1 MTFYNEDGPFSCC
14 VIRCINYACCV
25 IIYYV
30 ILCTLCDILLGSM
43 SYYLSIV
50 PNLMS
55 KSLVSSYRGS
65 TGRFMISYLCFLAI
79 SAIRILHSTQH
90 THLLTLLLAPRH
102 CLYLLRRTPKHT
114 AITFVPPLPKHHLY
128 LNTKLTAL
136 TFSNNNMSTR
146 RTFELGYDEVSYSPA
161 TPPKSVCGPC
171 AHGRHGSCERV
182 CCQCPH

>member
-1 MTFYNEDGPFSCC
+1 MLCYN
-14 VIRCINYACCV
+14 
-25 IIYYV
+25 
-30 ILCTLCDILLGSM
+30 ILCYFMYFMWYFVGLRCTIICQLSLTLRLSLLFLPIGVLPDALW
-43 SYYLSIV
+43 YPIYAFL
-50 PNLMS
+50 L
-55 KSLVSSYRGS
+55 YRQ
-65 TGRFMISYLCFLAI
+65 
-79 SAIRILHSTQH
+79 SAFYILHNN

-146 RTFELGYDEVSYSPA
+146 RTFELGYDEVSTDPA

-182 CCQCPH
+182 CCQCPQ